1 MTQMRL
7 TYPSTLKT
15 ALSPLYPILSHLLY
29 HSVTLTL
36 FHIVTPNCL
45 PIAFPGPLDYT
56 RVTHARYLFY
66 FMGGTT
72 NGIAC
77 DTMGQPHLICCYPDR
92 SRLGS
97 DHRNKRKPTRHA
109 SPSQPLQC
117 DNPHTS
123 RANEQPLLLRADER
137 NSDERRKRP
146 PGLTLLDN

>member
-1 MTQMRL
+1 M
-7 TYPSTLKT
+7 PWIT
-15 ALSPLYPILSHLLY
+15 ALL
-29 HSVTLTL
+29 
-36 FHIVTPNCL
+36 
-45 PIAFPGPLDYT
+45 
-56 RVTHARYLFY
+56 ARGIYSI

-77 DTMGQPHLICCYPDR
+77 DTMGQPHLMCCYPDR

-123 RANEQPLLLRADER
+123 RANEQPLLLRADEQ
-137 NSDERRKRP
+137 NSDERRKTPRCHALGQLNSGGVDNATNV
-146 PGLTLLDN
+146 GLGSS